1 MSKAFKCNVCK
12 ERFDPMLVD
21 DTNEFCTIEGFY
33 FQNADLYEAHESS
46 YREDNHIHLC
56 PVCARFFSMML
67 DGQINTHKYI
77 NQIDHPKEKEEAYVY
92 GFREGYEEGRKDREQ
107 EFSEMAAKAIIDILG
122 GAAEKALQPDI
133 PNRCCCD
140 CDDSNLG
147 KSEPR
152 RCCGVP
158 ESDSK
163 TPERKKRAQKVR
175 E

>member
-12 ERFDPMLVD
+12 ECFDPMLVD

-46 YREDNHIHLC
+46 YCEDDHIHLC

-67 DGQINTHKYI
+67 AGQINTHEYI
-77 NQIDHPKEKEEAYVY
+77 NLIDHPKEKEEAYAY

-107 EFSEMAAKAIIDILG
+107 EISETAIEALAAILR

-140 CDDSNLG
+140 CADPDLG
-147 KSEPR
+147 EGKPSG
-152 RCCGVP
+152 CCGIS
-158 ESDSK
+158 EGHGK